1 MSIFLEITQLENG
14 DIVLREA
21 EDEAR
26 EQLAELEPRQ
36 EVIGASQGQPVTDQ
50 KVNSPT
56 PNTREAKHGAT
67 ARSREPLVRISFSNE
82 VRDMLGGD
90 LVGVAE
96 AMIDAATDY
105 LGGETIEMDADEL
118 ERESPPAPVIH

>member
-21 EDEAR
+21 DEDTA
-26 EQLAELEPRQ
+26 EQL
-36 EVIGASQGQPVTDQ
+36 QGLDSGQRLTAANGTDGDQ
-50 KVNSPT
+50 KDSALSSSLG
-56 PNTREAKHGAT
+56 RAEHGST
-67 ARSREPLVRISFSNE
+67 ARAREPLVRISFSDE
-82 VRDMLGGD
+82 VRDMLGSE

-105 LGGETIEMDADEL
+105 LGGETVEVDAEEIDL
-118 ERESPPAPVIH
+118 QSPPAAPVIH

>member
-21 EDEAR
+21 DDEAK

-36 EVIGASQGQPVTDQ
+36 EVIGASQGQPVTGQ
-50 KVNSPT
+50 KDNPT
-56 PNTREAKHGAT
+56 PNTREARHGAT
-67 ARSREPLVRISFSNE
+67 ARSREPLVRISFSHE

>member
-21 EDEAR
+21 EDHR
-26 EQLAELEPRQ
+26 E
-36 EVIGASQGQPVTDQ
+36 DQ
-50 KVNSPT
+50 NDT
-56 PNTREAKHGAT
+56 PNRQFGDLKHGST
-67 ARSREPLVRISFSNE
+67 AKNRAPLVRISFSDE
-82 VRDMLGGD
+82 VRGMLGGD

-105 LGGETIEMDADEL
+105 LGGETVEFDGEEIETDVI
-118 ERESPPAPVIH
+118 PPAPVIH